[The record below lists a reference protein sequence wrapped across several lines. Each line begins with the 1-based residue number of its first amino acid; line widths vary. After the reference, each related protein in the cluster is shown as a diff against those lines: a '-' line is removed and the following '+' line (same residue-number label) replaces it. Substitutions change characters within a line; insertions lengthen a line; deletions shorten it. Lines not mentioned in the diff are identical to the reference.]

1 MNPAETG
8 KKYDKIAQWWHD
20 QHYTSAYGLLQIK
33 RAISYCKGRGA
44 ALDVG
49 CGSGGRV
56 VNALIS
62 AGFKGITGIDLSEK
76 MIGLAKANH
85 PDVDFQVQDIC
96 SWQAAQTYDFIVAWD
111 SIFHVPL
118 HYQALVVAKLCQLLN
133 PEGILIYT
141 FGDASGE
148 HLSNWQNDQF
158 YYSTIGIDGNLK
170 AIMDNNCQCRHLEL
184 DQFPENHVYVIVQK
198 Q

>member
-1 MNPAETG
+1 MDPTETG

-20 QHYTSAYGLLQIK
+20 YHFDSDYGLAQIK
-33 RAISYCKGRGA
+33 RAISYCKGGGA

-49 CGSGGRV
+49 CGSGGRIIKE
-56 VNALIS
+56 LIS
-62 AGFKGITGIDLSEK
+62 AGFNNITGIDVSER
-76 MIGLAKANH
+76 MIELAKTKH

-96 SWQAAQTYDFIVAWD
+96 NWQTDQTYDFIVAWD

-118 HYQALVVAKLCQLLN
+118 QMQAPVVTKLCNMLN
-133 PEGILIYT
+133 QQGILIYT

-148 HLSNWQNDQF
+148 HLSTWHNDEF

-170 AIMDNNCQCRHLEL
+170 VIIENNCQCRHLEL
-184 DQFPENHVYVIVQK
+184 DQFPESHTYVIVQK
-198 Q
+198 K